1 MKIGLKYK
9 EALSLP
15 FGELLDLIAVQEIKE
30 EGAKYKKNRKD
41 EETEFWDFMDKE

>member
-1 MKIGLKYK
+1 M
-9 EALSLP
+9 P